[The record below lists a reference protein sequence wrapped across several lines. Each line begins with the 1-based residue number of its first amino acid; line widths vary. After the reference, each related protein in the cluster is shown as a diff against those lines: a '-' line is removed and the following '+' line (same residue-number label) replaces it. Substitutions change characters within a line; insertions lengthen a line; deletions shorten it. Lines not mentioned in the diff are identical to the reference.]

1 MEKKLVEH
9 LVKSE
14 LLSRKELQGCV
25 LRAAMSESSVV
36 DEITNRLSV
45 DQQQLAECMADYWGL
60 SVWGEE
66 SIDSQP
72 FALQL
77 LGPETAKEFG
87 VLPVVSELEDDTI
100 TLAVYDVEKAQPAIE
115 KVRKKTGVSPKL
127 VLVPREMLEREIFR
141 HYQQDGSDETPTGN
155 VKPVS
160 SAPAHGV
167 LQPRRTSRRSR
178 ERPKRTTP
186 GSAREKDSALASTE
200 MAPPTRQVDLTT
212 DNPFMDLVQKSGKS
226 SKSSTADTAPP
237 PTIAMQP
244 GDEDFFDG
252 FENFS
257 KDSAPAAVEPSCSE
271 TSESGEQEI
280 SDIEGAL
287 DAFDAELDAESEQEE
302 VPISS
307 TVDWG
312 DAGSGRFSSEAG
324 SSGSGLRSPGK
335 DAVSSYDVEGSGI
348 FPLDRDPSGFFD
360 LGEETDG
367 ELTLADVVS
376 RQRRLIQKLERE
388 IEYQKGILQTMAELL
403 IEARVFSRR
412 KLKSRLKALKKEQ
425 KKRIDS
431 QS

>member
-14 LLSRKELQGCV
+14 LVSRKELQRCV

-36 DEITNRLSV
+36 DEIANRLSV
-45 DQQQLAECMADYWGL
+45 DQRQLAECMAEYWGL
-60 SVWGEE
+60 SSWSNE

-72 FALQL
+72 VALQL
-77 LGPETAKEFG
+77 LDPETAKEFG

-115 KVRKKTGVSPKL
+115 KVRKKTGISPKL
-127 VLVPREMLEREIFR
+127 VLAPREMLEREIFR
-141 HYQQDGSDETPTGN
+141 HYQEDGGDATPTGN
-155 VKPVS
+155 VNPEL

-167 LQPRRTSRRSR
+167 LQARRTRRRSR
-178 ERPKRTTP
+178 GRPKRTTP
-186 GSAREKDSALASTE
+186 GSTRDKGSALASTE
-200 MAPPTRQVDLTT
+200 QAPPTRQVDLTT
-212 DNPFMDLVQKSGKS
+212 DNPFMDLVQKSGNS
-226 SKSSTADTAPP
+226 GQSTNDAP
-237 PTIAMQP
+237 PTIALQA

-252 FENFS
+252 FENIPMES
-257 KDSAPAAVEPSCSE
+257 DSDPAVTPESEASE
-271 TSESGEQEI
+271 TGEQEI

-287 DAFDAELDAESEQEE
+287 DAFDAELDAESEEEE

-312 DAGSGRFSSEAG
+312 DAGSGRFSSQAG
-324 SSGSGLRSPGK
+324 SSGSGLRSLST
-335 DAVSSYDVEGSGI
+335 DAVSNYDVEGSGI
-348 FPLDRDPSGFFD
+348 FPLNRDPSGFFD